1 MAVSSEYMEFIAD
14 QLERLGPIK
23 MRRMFGG
30 MGLYIDDMMFGV
42 IFGEELY
49 FKVDDSNRADYE
61 AEEMDPFTY
70 EMSNGK
76 TGSISYYQ
84 VPERLYDDADEL
96 IDWARKSVEVMR
108 RVHAEKRA
116 KAARV
121 AERKKKAPPK
131 KKDVKKLAKKSA
143 KTE

>member
-1 MAVSSEYMEFIAD
+1 
-14 QLERLGPIK
+14 
-23 MRRMFGG
+23 
-30 MGLYIDDMMFGV
+30 
-42 IFGEELY
+42 
-49 FKVDDSNRADYE
+49 
-61 AEEMDPFTY
+61 MDPFTY

-131 KKDVKKLAKKSA
+131 KKDAKKLAKKSA

>member
-14 QLERLGPIK
+14 QLERLGPVK

-49 FKVDDSNRADYE
+49 FKVDDSNRGDYE

-70 EMSNGK
+70 EMSSGK

-121 AERKKKAPPK
+121 AERQKKAPPR

-143 KTE
+143 KIE